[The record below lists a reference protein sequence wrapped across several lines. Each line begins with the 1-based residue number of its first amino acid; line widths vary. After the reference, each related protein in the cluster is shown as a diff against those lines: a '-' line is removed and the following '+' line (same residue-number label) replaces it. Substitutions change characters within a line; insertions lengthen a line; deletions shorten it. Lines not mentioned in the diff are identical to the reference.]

1 MKNGSASVGKSLLRR
16 AAPSLTRQPRRAIPA
31 AANAGRVVV
40 NGGWYYDTEMTSQK
54 KRKSVMRQ
62 VMIVTGGSQGI
73 GEAIARLAAARGY
86 AVALTYQS
94 NQAMAE
100 AVVAGIEAAGGQAVA
115 IHAEMAD
122 EASILALYRTVDDK
136 FGPVTAVVNNAGTP
150 GTMGRI
156 DTVTT
161 HTLDHVLAVNVR
173 APFLMIREA
182 VARMAIDRGGA
193 GGGIVNISSRAAEL
207 GGAGEWIHYAASKG
221 ALDSLTIGA
230 AKELAARGIRVNA
243 VSPGLIQTDLH
254 ARAGLP
260 DRLTRMVGGV
270 PMGRVGSTEE
280 VATAVLWLLSPEAS
294 YITGV
299 IVPISG
305 GR

>member
-1 MKNGSASVGKSLLRR
+1 M
-16 AAPSLTRQPRRAIPA
+16 Q
-31 AANAGRVVV
+31 
-40 NGGWYYDTEMTSQK
+40 
-54 KRKSVMRQ
+54 Q

-73 GEAIARLAAARGY
+73 GAAIARLAGARGY
-86 AVALTYQS
+86 SVALTYQS

-100 AVVAGIEAAGGQAVA
+100 AVAGVIARDGGTA
-115 IHAEMAD
+115 IAIQAEMAD
-122 EASILALYRTVDDK
+122 ESAILALYRTVDERL
-136 FGPVTAVVNNAGTP
+136 GPVTALVNNAGTP
-150 GTMGRI
+150 GSMGRI
-156 DTVTT
+156 DAVTT
-161 HTLDHVLAVNVR
+161 ATLDAVLAVNVR

-182 VARMAIDRGGA
+182 VARMATDRGGA
-193 GGGIVNISSRAAEL
+193 GGAIVNISSRAAEI

-230 AKELAARGIRVNA
+230 ARELAGRGIRVNA

-260 DRLTRMVGGV
+260 DRLTRLVGGV

-280 VATAVLWLLSPEAS
+280 VATAVLWLLSAEAS

>member
-1 MKNGSASVGKSLLRR
+1 MNK
-16 AAPSLTRQPRRAIPA
+16 
-31 AANAGRVVV
+31 
-40 NGGWYYDTEMTSQK
+40 
-54 KRKSVMRQ
+54 

-73 GEAIARLAAARGY
+73 GEAVARLAAERGY

-94 NQAMAE
+94 NKAMAD
-100 AVVAGIEAAGGQAVA
+100 AVVADIAASGGKAIAVA
-115 IHAEMAD
+115 AEMAD
-122 EASILALYRTVDDK
+122 EDSILALYRTVDAA
-136 FGPVTAVVNNAGTP
+136 FGPITALVNNAGTP
-150 GTMGRI
+150 GPMGKI
-156 DTVTT
+156 DSVTT
-161 HTLDHVLAVNVR
+161 ATLDNVLAVNVR

-182 VARMAIDRGGA
+182 VARMATDNGGA
-193 GGGIVNISSRAAEL
+193 GGAIVNISSRAAEL

-230 AKELAARGIRVNA
+230 SKELGARGIRVNA
-243 VSPGLIQTDLH
+243 VSPGLIQTALH

-270 PMGRVGSTEE
+270 PMGRVGSTDE

-294 YITGV
+294 YISGA

>member
-1 MKNGSASVGKSLLRR
+1 
-16 AAPSLTRQPRRAIPA
+16 
-31 AANAGRVVV
+31 
-40 NGGWYYDTEMTSQK
+40 
-54 KRKSVMRQ
+54 MRQ

-73 GEAIARLAAARGY
+73 GAAVARLAASRGY

-94 NQAMAE
+94 NQALAE
-100 AVVAGIEAAGGQAVA
+100 AVVADISAAGGSAVA
-115 IHAEMAD
+115 IRAEMAD
-122 EASILALYRTVDDK
+122 EASILKLYRMVDETL
-136 FGPVTAVVNNAGTP
+136 GPVTALVNNAGTP
-150 GTMGRI
+150 GPMGKI
-156 DTVTT
+156 DTVTAQ
-161 HTLDHVLAVNVR
+161 TLDTVLAVNVR

-182 VARMAIDRGGA
+182 VARMATDRGGA
-193 GGGIVNISSRAAEL
+193 GGAIVNISSRAAEL

-221 ALDSLTIGA
+221 ALDSLTVGA
-230 AKELAARGIRVNA
+230 SKELAARGIRVNA

-270 PMGRVGSTEE
+270 PMGRVGLVEE
-280 VATAVLWLLSPEAS
+280 VATSVLWLLSPEAS

-299 IVPISG
+299 ILPISG